1 MLQSGKLESKPRIE
15 LLLSSAT
22 YWIQPESIRKLDLE
36 LTVRDAESAYK
47 HLPELTDSQRSMRYE
62 ALRDSIRSGGF
73 DPRYPIIVL
82 LNRMEFGHDKLLQG
96 HHRLNIAIELGLDKV
111 PVRFAYASNGPGD
124 SSQ

>member
-1 MLQSGKLESKPRIE
+1 M
-15 LLLSSAT
+15 LSSAT

-62 ALRDSIRSGGF
+62 ALRDSIRSLGF

-111 PVRFAYASNGPGD
+111 PVKFAYASNGPGD

>member
-1 MLQSGKLESKPRIE
+1 MQSGELESKRKIE

-22 YWIQPESIRKLDLE
+22 YWIQPESIRELDLE
-36 LTVRDAESAYK
+36 LAVRNAESAYK
-47 HLPELTDSQRSMRYE
+47 HLPELTDSQRSERYE
-62 ALRDSIRSGGF
+62 ALRDSIRSLGF

-82 LNRMEFGHDKLLQG
+82 LNRVEFGHDKLLQG

-111 PVRFAYASNGPGD
+111 PVRFAYASNGLGY

>member
-1 MLQSGKLESKPRIE
+1 MQTGKSDSERRIE

-22 YWIQPESIRKLDLE
+22 YWIQPESLRKLDLE

-47 HLPELTDSQRSMRYE
+47 HLPELTDSQRSMRHE
-62 ALRDSIRSGGF
+62 ALRDSIRSLGF